1 MIHLLSCSYI
11 RHFILDIHIIFN
23 NSYGCK
29 YGKSTTSEL
38 CGTVIQIKEKSCI
51 NECFSIL

>member
-38 CGTVIQIKEKSCI
+38 CGTVIQIKEKSCT